1 MKKNIHGVAVEFFDR
16 LAVNQVAR
24 NELNRK
30 SKVIQFEIEGDKP
43 FYLHIDSGKLT
54 VSPGSSNRRDLV
66 LRCDQR
72 TIFDILVGKVRPLD
86 AYFQREGYKL
96 VVLGGEGIFGW
107 VIRLLRIGAGELDF
121 VPWIMEE
128 IERSS

>member
-1 MKKNIHGVAVEFFDR
+1 MKKNVHGAAVEFFDR
-16 LAVNQVAR
+16 LAVNQLAK
-24 NELNRK
+24 NELNRY
-30 SKVIQFEIEGDKP
+30 SKVIQFDIEDDKP

-54 VSPGSSNRRDLV
+54 VFPGSSDRRDLV

-72 TIFDILVGKVRPLD
+72 TIFDILTGKVKPLD

-107 VIRLLRIGAGELDF
+107 VIRLLRIGLRDLDF
-121 VPWIMEE
+121 APRIMEG
-128 IERSS
+128 IGRSS